1 MQHLIALKAER
12 DINRWEEKRIR
23 SPHFWKTYCRELSV
37 MDIIP
42 IVTNVTGITLA
53 EMRSYQRGSRKKR
66 LVDARQLLVLLCLEH
81 TPHSFVTIGITL
93 NRDHTSIMSLSNR
106 ERSDAF
112 EKIWEEASKEVNII
126 KEKKFGAQIYE
137 L

>member
-12 DINRWEEKRIR
+12 DINRWEEKRVR

-42 IVTNVTGITLA
+42 IVTNVTGVTLA

-112 EKIWEEASKEVNII
+112 EKIWEEASKEINII

>member
-12 DINRWEEKRIR
+12 DINRWEEKRVR

-42 IVTNVTGITLA
+42 IVTNITGISLA

-112 EKIWEEASKEVNII
+112 EKIWEEASKEINII

>member
-42 IVTNVTGITLA
+42 IVTNVTGISLA

-66 LVDARQLLVLLCLEH
+66 LVDARQLLVSLCLEH
-81 TPHSFVTIGITL
+81 TAHSFVTIGITL
-93 NRDHTSIMSLSNR
+93 NRHHTSIMSLSNR

-112 EKIWEEASKEVNII
+112 EKIWEEASKEINII

>member
-53 EMRSYQRGSRKKR
+53 EMRSYQRGSRKKL

-81 TPHSFVTIGITL
+81 TAHSFVTIGITL
-93 NRDHTSIMSLSNR
+93 NRHHTSIMSLSNR

-112 EKIWEEASKEVNII
+112 EKIWEEASKEINII

>member
-1 MQHLIALKAER
+1 MQHLIALKAAR

-23 SPHFWKTYCRELSV
+23 SPHFWQTYCRELSV

-66 LVDARQLLVLLCLEH
+66 LVDARQLLALLCLEH

-112 EKIWEEASKEVNII
+112 EKIWEEASKEINII

>member
-66 LVDARQLLVLLCLEH
+66 LVDARQLLVLLCLKH

-112 EKIWEEASKEVNII
+112 EKIWEEASKEINII